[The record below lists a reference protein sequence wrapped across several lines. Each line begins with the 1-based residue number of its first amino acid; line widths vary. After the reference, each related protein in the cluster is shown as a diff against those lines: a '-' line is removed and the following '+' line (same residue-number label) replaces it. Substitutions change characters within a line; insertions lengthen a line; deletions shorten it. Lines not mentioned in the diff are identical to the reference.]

1 MIRCGNPVH
10 KSINAAAEA
19 HHDSVAQVRLC
30 YVRPVRSLQE
40 READEIADTIAMI
53 EAEYE
58 YDADAAY
65 EQFLERQETS
75 DGPFGAD
82 GLYDY
87 ERERGCISYEEAR
100 RRAEEANEDHAQEVR
115 AGI

>member
-30 YVRPVRSLQE
+30 YVRPVRSIE
-40 READEIADTIAMI
+40 ENEADEYSDDMYDPLAD
-53 EAEYE
+53 YE
-58 YDADAAY
+58 F
-65 EQFLERQETS
+65 FLETRETS
-75 DGPFGAD
+75 DGLFGSD
-82 GLYDY
+82 GLYDL
-87 ERERGCISYEEAR
+87 ERENGCISYEEAR